1 MIGLDLSV
9 TMLTVKH
16 AELEVINSCRAFLN
30 FSLDKTNK
38 PALDSLINRI
48 YHTLVHYSA

>member
-38 PALDSLINRI
+38 PALNSLINRI